1 MPVVLAVF
9 IMFLSCFRISKKS
22 RCRAVS
28 SVYKFI
34 SFIYTRPALVL
45 LILHTQKPHPPD
57 ETTGYLLLV
66 EMALANSTQS
76 TDDQARSK
84 TIERWHDLMI

>member
-1 MPVVLAVF
+1 MMPVVLAVF

-57 ETTGYLLLV
+57 ETTGYMLLV
-66 EMALANSTQS
+66 EMALANSQLN
-76 TDDQARSK
+76 RL
-84 TIERWHDLMI
+84 TIKHKVKRLRGGMI